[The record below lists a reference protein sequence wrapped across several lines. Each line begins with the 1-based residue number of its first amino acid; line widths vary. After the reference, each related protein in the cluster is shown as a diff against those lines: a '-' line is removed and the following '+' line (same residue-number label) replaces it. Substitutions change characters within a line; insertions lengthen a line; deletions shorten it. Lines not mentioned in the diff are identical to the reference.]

1 MISFDIATLI
11 AIAGAS
17 LGAAALL
24 AMLFLAASV
33 RRLRARHLALESS
46 VAAMRRELEVVGS
59 VSLRTGRR
67 VKRIE
72 SDCAGVADR
81 VELVELRGTA
91 PSFDDAIDS
100 ARRGMDSSRLT
111 QHFGLSR
118 VEADLVTRLHGRRRS
133 A

>member
-11 AIAGAS
+11 AVAGAS
-17 LGAAALL
+17 SAVAALL
-24 AMLFLAASV
+24 AILFLSLSV
-33 RRLRARHLALESS
+33 RRLKARHLALESN

-59 VSLRTGRR
+59 ISLRTGRR

-81 VELVELRGTA
+81 VEVVEMRGTS

-100 ARRGMDSSRLT
+100 ARRGMDSGRLT

-118 VEADLVTRLHGRRRS
+118 VE
-133 A
+133 